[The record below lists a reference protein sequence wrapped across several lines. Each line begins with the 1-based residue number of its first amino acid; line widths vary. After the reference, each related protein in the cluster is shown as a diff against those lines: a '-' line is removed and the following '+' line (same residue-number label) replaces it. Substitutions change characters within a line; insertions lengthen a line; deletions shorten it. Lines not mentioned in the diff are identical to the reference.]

1 MKKKLLT
8 LAFGLLLAVGWT
20 SSVFAQ
26 DSTYTV
32 AQAKTWTY
40 DWVEGNT
47 THTGVD
53 PTLKVTNPTQMYY
66 LLRHIYM
73 DKRFPVVGASPAT
86 PSAIPRAV
94 LVTSPSVAPTT
105 ML

>member
-47 THTGVD
+47 THTGVLYGQAL
-53 PTLKVTNPTQMYY
+53 PWSLPEC
-66 LLRHIYM
+66 L
-73 DKRFPVVGASPAT
+73 
-86 PSAIPRAV
+86 
-94 LVTSPSVAPTT
+94 
-105 ML
+105 